1 MAIRN
6 RQLSSTSDEQG
17 NVKISKRTITRRQT
31 ETLEQAFEIHGGN
44 TNNPVPAAVGLLETL
59 CTKFTKK
66 QLVTSV
72 SRKRKFCE
80 SIFPQ
85 VYNTEGKNL
94 ERSQENI
101 LCSIAAAYKGV
112 MGKAK
117 YRSVYQ
123 AISMRRGLKKGS
135 KCYRLKVKGCK
146 IPSLLQ
152 YNKMIAHVKAI
163 DLGKDEEEKVNGCF
177 RYLEYF
183 LPSLASFYT

>member
-6 RQLSSTSDEQG
+6 RHLSPTSDKQG

-31 ETLEQAFEIHGGN
+31 ETLEQAFKIHGEN

-59 CTKFTKK
+59 CTKFTIQ

-72 SRKRKFCE
+72 LRKRKFGE

-85 VYNTEGKNL
+85 VYNTEGKTF

-101 LCSIAAAYKGV
+101 LRSIAAYFCKGV

-117 YRSVYQ
+117 YRSVYE

-135 KCYRLKVKGCK
+135 KRNGVQNSS
-146 IPSLLQ
+146 PSPIQ
-152 YNKMIAHVKAI
+152 QNDCTCESY
-163 DLGKDEEEKVNGCF
+163 
-177 RYLEYF
+177 
-183 LPSLASFYT
+183 